1 MRGWGEEVIYMYEHA
16 RARVRE
22 VNREYGC
29 VYRVVG
35 SVTSARYVVVVVSL
49 GWGGGCSCWMAL

>member
-1 MRGWGEEVIYMYEHA
+1 MYGHA